1 MSCARVFAPSWLH
14 FTQMTSVQLV
24 VVGGGPGGYAAAF
37 LGADLGLSVALVD
50 PEVNPG
56 GVCVYRGCIPSKALL
71 HVAKVIDE
79 SRHAKAWGVEFGE
92 PNVDLAKLR
101 EFKNNVVKRL
111 TSGTGQLAK
120 ARKIQYLQGLA
131 EIVDAHHLRVKLTGG
146 GADAEIQFEHAILA
160 TGSTPAIPAALKVD
174 DPRVMDSTGA
184 LDLPDVPK
192 SLLVVGGGYIGL
204 ELGTV
209 YATLG
214 SAVTVVEMTRGLLPG
229 ADRDLVDILAKRI
242 TQIMKNVLLE
252 TRVVQMKA
260 EAKGIRVTMEGKADP
275 KEQIFDRVLVAV
287 GRRPNSAIP
296 GLDRTRVQVDDRG
309 FIMVDEQRRTHEPS
323 MFAIGDVVG
332 EPMLAHKASHEGRV
346 AVEVIAGE
354 NVAFAP
360 RAIPAV
366 VFTDPE
372 IAWAGLTESQAAK
385 ENRKVSIAKFPWG
398 ASGRAITLDRTD
410 GLTKLILDPETER
423 LLGVGLVGPGAGE
436 LIAEGVLA
444 IEMGANATDLKLSI
458 HPHPTLTETVMESA
472 EVFFGQATHVY
483 RPKRV

>member
-1 MSCARVFAPSWLH
+1 
-14 FTQMTSVQLV
+14 MTSVQLV

-37 LGADLGLSVALVD
+37 LAADLGLSVALVD

-71 HVAKVIDE
+71 HVANLINE

-92 PNVDLAKLR
+92 PKLNLDQLR
-101 EFKNNVVKRL
+101 AFKDNVVKRL

-120 ARKIQYLQGLA
+120 HRKVNYIQGWA
-131 EIVDAHHLRVKLTGG
+131 EIVDAHTLTVKRTAGG
-146 GADAEIQFEHAILA
+146 DETVQFEHALLA
-160 TGSTPAIPAALKVD
+160 TGSLPAIPPMLKID
-174 DPRVMDSTGA
+174 DPRVMDSTAA
-184 LDLPDVPK
+184 LDLPDIPK
-192 SLLVVGGGYIGL
+192 SMLVVGGGYIGL
-204 ELGTV
+204 ELGSV
-209 YATLG
+209 YAALG
-214 SAVTVVEMTRGLLPG
+214 SGVTVVEMTPGLLPG
-229 ADRDLVDILAKRI
+229 ADRDLVDILAKRVAQ
-242 TQIMKNVLLE
+242 TMKSVLLE
-252 TRVVQMKA
+252 TKVVQMKA
-260 EAKGIRVTMEGKADP
+260 EANGIRVTFEGKADP
-275 KEQIFDRVLVAV
+275 KEQLFDRVLVAV
-287 GRRPNSAIP
+287 GRRPNSKIP
-296 GLDRTRVQVDDRG
+296 GLERTHVQVDQRG

-323 MFAIGDVVG
+323 IFAIGDVVG

-346 AVEVIAGE
+346 AVEVMAGE

-372 IAWAGLTESQAAK
+372 LAWCGLTEAQAVK
-385 ENRKVSIAKFPWG
+385 EGRHVAVAKFPWG

-410 GLTKLILDPETER
+410 GMTKLILDPGTER

-444 IEMGANATDLKLSI
+444 IEMGANATDLKLTI
-458 HPHPTLTETVMESA
+458 HPHPTLTETLMESA

-483 RPKRV
+483 RPKRG

>member
-1 MSCARVFAPSWLH
+1 
-14 FTQMTSVQLV
+14 MTSVQLV

-71 HVAKVIDE
+71 HVANVIAE

-92 PNVDLAKLR
+92 PKVDLAKLR

-120 ARKIQYLQGLA
+120 ARKIQYVQGLA
-131 EIVDAHHLRVKLTGG
+131 EIVDAHHLRVKPAGG
-146 GADAEIQFEHAILA
+146 GADFEIQFEHAILA
-160 TGSTPAIPAALKVD
+160 TGSTPAIPAALKID

-184 LDLPDVPK
+184 LDVPDIPT

-214 SAVTVVEMTRGLLPG
+214 SAVTVVEMTPGLLPG
-229 ADRDLVDILAKRI
+229 ADRDLVDILAKRVMQ
-242 TQIMKNVLLE
+242 TMKSVLLE

-260 EAKGIRVTMEGKADP
+260 EGRGILVTMEGKADP
-275 KEQIFDRVLVAV
+275 KEQLFDRVLVAV
-287 GRRPNSAIP
+287 GRRPNSGIP

-323 MFAIGDVVG
+323 IFAIGDVVG

-372 IAWAGLTESQAAK
+372 VAWAGITESQAAK

-483 RPKRV
+483 RPKRG

>member
-1 MSCARVFAPSWLH
+1 MVN
-14 FTQMTSVQLV
+14 VQVV

-37 LGADLGLSVALVD
+37 LAADLGLSTALID

-71 HVAKVIDE
+71 HVTKLIDE
-79 SRHAKAWGVEFGE
+79 SRHAKAWGVEFNE
-92 PNVDLAKLR
+92 PKIDLAKLR
-101 EFKNNVVKRL
+101 DFKNNVVKRL
-111 TSGTGQLAK
+111 TSGTGQLVK
-120 ARKIQYLQGLA
+120 HRKVQYLQGWA
-131 EIVDAHHLRVKLTGG
+131 EIVDGHNLTVKLASGTN
-146 GADAEIQFEHAILA
+146 EHVQFEHAILA
-160 TGSTPAIPAALKVD
+160 TGSLPAIPPTLKLD

-184 LDLPDVPK
+184 LDLPDIPK

-214 SAVTVVEMTRGLLPG
+214 SVVTVVEMTPGLLPG
-229 ADRDLVDILAKRI
+229 ADRDLVDVLAKRVAQ
-242 TQIMKNVLLE
+242 TMKSVLLE
-252 TRVVQMKA
+252 TKVVKMTA
-260 EAKGIRVTMEGKADP
+260 ESKGIRVTFEGQDNP
-275 KEQIFDRVLVAV
+275 PEQVFDRVLVSV
-287 GRRPNSAIP
+287 GRRPNSQIP
-296 GLDRTRVQVDDRG
+296 GLERTQVQVDQRG

-323 MFAIGDVVG
+323 IFAIGDVVG

-346 AVEVIAGE
+346 AVEVMAGE

-372 IAWAGLTESQAAK
+372 LAWAGLTQSQAEK
-385 ENRKVSIAKFPWG
+385 EGRTVAIAKFPWG
-398 ASGRAITLDRTD
+398 ASGRAITLDRLD
-410 GLTKLILDPETER
+410 GLTKLILDPESER
-423 LLGVGLVGPGAGE
+423 ILGVGLVGPGAGE

-444 IEMGANATDLKLSI
+444 IEMGATATDLKLSI
-458 HPHPTLTETVMESA
+458 HPHPTLTETLMESA

-483 RPKRV
+483 RPKRG